1 MPTKTTSKTQ
11 KAKQRSAKVKTSV
24 AEPAQTIA
32 ELRQELR
39 PATTESNLCGTE
51 QAPLKL
57 VPEAPLLSVWVRFVS
72 RVVLTMEFRRYVEKR
87 AWHFCRN
94 CPDWPRGF
102 NVIAAQE
109 IKAGSEVCPSC
120 EKLRE
125 QGKCQL
131 FVSKIDSHGQT

>member
-87 AWHFCRN
+87 AWHFCR
-94 CPDWPRGF
+94 
-102 NVIAAQE
+102 IARTGHE
-109 IKAGSEVCPSC
+109 GSTLLPHK
-120 EKLRE
+120 KLRPARKSA
-125 QGKCQL
+125 QVVK
-131 FVSKIDSHGQT
+131 S